1 MNGTVRALFIARGKE
16 KHENVPSASV
26 IETGFEG
33 DYHSRSAGRRQI
45 LLMSSSILSDLQL
58 DPGAV
63 FENAVIDGF
72 DVMGLAGGQQLRLG
86 TATVEVSVPCEP
98 CGRME
103 RVRTGL
109 KHAIQ
114 NRRGMFVKVVTPGL
128 VNVGDAVSIIP
139 PVRT

>member
-16 KHENVPSASV
+16 KHEDVPSV
-26 IETGFEG
+26 RVTETGFEG
-33 DYHSRSAGRRQI
+33 DYHSKSAERRQI
-45 LLMSSSILSDLQL
+45 LLMSSGILEDLQL

-63 FENAVIDGF
+63 FENAIIDGF
-72 DVMGLAGGQQLRLG
+72 DVMALAGGQQFRMG
-86 TATVEVSVPCEP
+86 TAVVEVTVPCEP

-109 KHAIQ
+109 KHAIL

-128 VNVGDAVSIIP
+128 VKVGDVMDLIP
-139 PVRT
+139 PART

>member
-16 KHENVPSASV
+16 KHEDVSSVRV
-26 IETGFEG
+26 IESGFEG
-33 DYHSRSAGRRQI
+33 DCHSKSAERRQI
-45 LLMSSSILSDLQL
+45 LLMSSSTLNDLQL

-72 DVMGLAGGQQLRLG
+72 DVMALACGQQLRIG
-86 TATVEVSVPCEP
+86 TATVEVTVPCEP

-114 NRRGMFVKVVTPGL
+114 N
-128 VNVGDAVSIIP
+128 
-139 PVRT
+139 